1 MSNANLSELMTN
13 NKKTFDRLFKNT
25 YPKLFFY
32 ARGIVGDDYD
42 AEDVVEEVFCE
53 LWQRM
58 DDIEIGAHIEG
69 FLYRAVYTRAINL
82 LKRRGASAARTA
94 LLDEINTRRMETL
107 ASDAGDPH
115 GMLENEDLR
124 KTLEAAIGAL
134 PAKCA
139 QVFRMSYIEGMK
151 NDEIARSFGISVRTV
166 EAHMYHA
173 LRCLREN
180 LGKLTFLTLFL
191 SPNL

>member
-1 MSNANLSELMTN
+1 MTDYN
-13 NKKTFDRLFKNT
+13 KTFDRLFKNT

-32 ARGIVGDDYD
+32 ARGIVGDDND
-42 AEDVVEEVFCE
+42 AEDVVEEVFFE

-58 DDIEIGAHIEG
+58 DNIEIGEHIEG
-69 FLYRAVYTRAINL
+69 FLYRAVYTRALNF

-107 ASDAGDPH
+107 ASNTGNPH
-115 GMLENEDLR
+115 DLLENEDMR
-124 KTLEAAIGAL
+124 KALEAAIDAL

-151 NDEIARSFGISVRTV
+151 NDEIAKDFGISVRTV

-180 LGKLTFLTLFL
+180 LGKLTFLTIFFPTFL
-191 SPNL
+191 

>member
-1 MSNANLSELMTN
+1 MTN
-13 NKKTFDRLFKNT
+13 NNKTFDQLFKKT
-25 YPKLFFY
+25 YSKLFFY
-32 ARGIVGDDYD
+32 ARGIVGDDND

-53 LWQRM
+53 LWQRI

-69 FLYRAVYTRAINL
+69 FLYRAVYTRALNL
-82 LKRRGASAARTA
+82 LKRRGASAARTT

-107 ASDAGDPH
+107 ASDAANPH
-115 GMLENEDLR
+115 DRLENEDLR
-124 KTLEAAIGAL
+124 KRLETAIDSL

-139 QVFRMSYIEGMK
+139 KVFRMSYIEGMK
-151 NDEIARSFGISVRTV
+151 NDEIAKDFGISVRTV

-180 LGKLTFLTLFL
+180 LGKLTILVLFL
-191 SPNL
+191 SQNF